1 MAFIPNEVPTWAID
15 WINKIY
21 TFSKPIFQFDDLWVD
36 WAIYINFTVTWTYT
50 ILLVDAPTLSIF
62 WDYYDTPETNPPS
75 GKFLVS
81 ELRTLWE
88 RYQQNNDFTDVSDDN
103 FIDFANDLNLDY
115 YDKYVEINP
124 WDYILSTSITTD
136 STNYSTALPT
146 DIQNIEWVYTVDS
159 NWIQQEQLSS
169 IHLTWDYWYYYED
182 WNIIV
187 RGFPG
192 QTIEVRYFDEP
203 ITLSTTTE
211 ATLIDNKA
219 RNNPI
224 VRNLIS
230 MLYHWWA
237 NNNSLEVRESQ
248 KYLQDIAKLVLK
260 TAKDSTNPDLNYDIY
275 S

>member
-1 MAFIPNEVPTWAID
+1 MAFISKEVPAWAID
-15 WINKIY
+15 WVNKIY
-21 TFSKPIFQFDDLWVD
+21 TFTNPISQLDDVWVD
-36 WAIYINFTVTWTYT
+36 WAIYTNVTVTWTYT
-50 ILLVDAPTLSIF
+50 ILLVDAPTISIVV
-62 WDYYDTPETNPPS
+62 DYYDTPATNPPT

-88 RYQQNNDFTDVSDDN
+88 RYQQNNDFPDISDAN

-115 YDKYVEINP
+115 YDKYIEINP
-124 WDYILSTSITTD
+124 WDYILSTTFTTTD
-136 STNYSTALPT
+136 SNYTSALPT
-146 DIQNIEWVYTVDS
+146 DIQNIESVYTVNS

-169 IHLTWDYWYYYED
+169 IHLTWSYWYYYED

-187 RGFPG
+187 RWFPNK
-192 QTIEVRYFDEP
+192 TIEVRYFIEP

-230 MLYHWWA
+230 MLYQWWA

-248 KYLQDIAKLVLK
+248 KYQQDISKLVLK
-260 TAKDSTNPDLNYDIY
+260 TAKDSTNPDLNYDVY
-275 S
+275 

>member
-1 MAFIPNEVPTWAID
+1 MAFISKEIPVWAID
-15 WINKIY
+15 WVNKIY
-21 TFSKPIFQFDDLWVD
+21 TFANPISQLDDVWVD
-36 WAIYINFTVTWTYT
+36 WAIYPNVTVTWTYT
-50 ILLVDAPTLSIF
+50 ILLVDGPTLSILV
-62 WDYYDTPETNPPS
+62 DYYDTPATNPPTW
-75 GKFLVS
+75 KFLVS

-88 RYQQNNDFTDVSDDN
+88 RYQQNNDIWEVTDAN

-124 WDYILSTSITTD
+124 WDFTLSTTFTTTSSD
-136 STNYSTALPT
+136 YTNALPT
-146 DIQNIEWVYTVDS
+146 DIQNIESVYTVDD
-159 NWIQQEQLSS
+159 NWLQQELLNS
-169 IHLTWDYWYYYED
+169 IHLTWRYWYYYEN
-182 WNIIV
+182 WNIVV
-187 RGFPG
+187 RWFPNK
-192 QTIEVRYFDEP
+192 TIEVRYFDEP

-230 MLYHWWA
+230 MLYQWWA

-248 KYLQDIAKLVLK
+248 KYQQDLSKLVLK
-260 TAKDSTNPDLNYDIY
+260 TSKDSTNPDLSYDIY